1 MTGKCYHP
9 DCDKVPDIGSY
20 YCLQHRIE
28 HIKEYRKLLHQI
40 PREDK
45 EKLR

>member
-1 MTGKCYHP
+1 MTKCYHKNCYNIP
-9 DCDKVPDIGSY
+9 EIGSY